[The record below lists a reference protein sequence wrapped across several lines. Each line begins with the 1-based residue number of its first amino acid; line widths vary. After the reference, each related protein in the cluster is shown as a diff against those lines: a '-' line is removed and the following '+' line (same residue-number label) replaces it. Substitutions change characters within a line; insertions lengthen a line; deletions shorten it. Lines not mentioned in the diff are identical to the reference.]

1 MATTVA
7 AIASEAFD
15 DVDAE
20 LTGVIQA
27 CTVTTQAQGAYNATT
42 GTYSETPTAYTG
54 RAIMDQSTPINDV
67 FPEYVVGP
75 EDALFWLEGLS
86 AAPKEND
93 VLAVASVDRT
103 IRRVGDVV
111 GVGTFFSVVAR

>member
-7 AIASEAFD
+7 AIAAEAFD
-15 DVDAE
+15 GVAAE
-20 LTGVIQA
+20 LSGVILS
-27 CTVTTQAQGAYNATT
+27 CTVTTQAQGVYNATT
-42 GTYSETPTAYTG
+42 GTYTETPTAYTG
-54 RAIMDQSTPINDV
+54 RALMDQSTPIKDI
-67 FPEYVVGP
+67 FPEYVAGP

-93 VLAVASVDRT
+93 VLAIGGVDRT